1 MGIKKKLGLGV
12 ASLAMGAAL
21 VGGGTFAYFNDTESS
36 TGNTFAAGTIDL
48 KPELTGSALWNL
60 PNQQP
65 GATFDTGTQTLSNDG
80 TLPGDLT
87 MDLTVADTGSALWNL
102 PNQQPGATFDTGTQT
117 LSNDGTLPGDLT
129 MDLTVADTDGAING
143 TGVLSDVIEITGLY
157 INGTESL
164 STFTLDSDSSGAV
177 ELKELNGAKLDL
189 GSLAAKGSAGDSVTL
204 RVTGEFPD
212 SGSPQNQYQKDSVA
226 VDFTFELKQQ

>member
-1 MGIKKKLGLGV
+1 MSIKKKLGLGV

-48 KPELTGSALWNL
+48 KPEL
-60 PNQQP
+60 
-65 GATFDTGTQTLSNDG
+65 
-80 TLPGDLT
+80 
-87 MDLTVADTGSALWNL
+87 TGSALWNL

>member
-48 KPELTGSALWNL
+48 KPEL
-60 PNQQP
+60 
-65 GATFDTGTQTLSNDG
+65 
-80 TLPGDLT
+80 
-87 MDLTVADTGSALWNL
+87 TGSALWNL